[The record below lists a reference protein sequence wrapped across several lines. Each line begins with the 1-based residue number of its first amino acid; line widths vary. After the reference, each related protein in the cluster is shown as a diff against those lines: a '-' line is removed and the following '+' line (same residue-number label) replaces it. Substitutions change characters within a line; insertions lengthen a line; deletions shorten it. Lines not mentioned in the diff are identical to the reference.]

1 MAAEQRTQVV
11 GPAAASGA
19 GDLSPAGRGRLS
31 RSDLNSMA
39 AAAASPGGGLPATST
54 LPALMAMRDSAAAHS
69 TGGLPASSTP
79 MARRDS
85 AAKPVATNNQP
96 LVGADRYEEII
107 KARDRSSSRGPG
119 SSMGSMT
126 NLFQPGITMA
136 MREET
141 KQMSLVIF

>member
-1 MAAEQRTQVV
+1 MAAEQRTQVA
-11 GPAAASGA
+11 GPAVASGA

-39 AAAASPGGGLPATST
+39 AAAASPAGGLPAGST
-54 LPALMAMRDSAAAHS
+54 LPALMAMRDSAAAQG
-69 TGGLPASSTP
+69 TGGLPASTP

-85 AAKPVATNNQP
+85 AAKPAATNQP

-141 KQMSLVIF
+141 KN